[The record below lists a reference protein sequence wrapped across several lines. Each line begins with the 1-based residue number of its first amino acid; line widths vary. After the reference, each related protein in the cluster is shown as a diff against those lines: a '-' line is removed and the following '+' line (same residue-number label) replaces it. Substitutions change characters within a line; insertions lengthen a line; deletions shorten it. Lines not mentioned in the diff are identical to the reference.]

1 MFRLLLA
8 ALVAFLCT
16 QPVLAEYDSVNEARN
31 DLSTGLMWDTFCI
44 GGAGALPNQM
54 TFGTGF
60 LLSREFPPDDP
71 RLKNDPTTRDVF
83 LVTAAHVLEG
93 ISGDTAIIQFRDRQD
108 NGDWKALPVKVPI
121 RKGGV
126 PMWTRNADSKI
137 DIAVMRL
144 LLNPEVVKR
153 LQKNI
158 VILPTSLLADD
169 ALLTKFHLH
178 PGMTLFA
185 LGFPLRVASNDAGF
199 PILRSGTIASYPIL
213 PTKKYKTFYFDFEV
227 FGGNSGGPVFL
238 SVDNPALPNGMML
251 GRLQAIVGLVTQ
263 QMSFAN
269 NGSTESLK
277 IGVVITST
285 LIKETIDSLPPG

>member
-1 MFRLLLA
+1 MVRLLLA
-8 ALVAFLCT
+8 CILGLTFMSPALAD
-16 QPVLAEYDSVNEARN
+16 YDALNEARN
-31 DLSTGLMWDTFCI
+31 DLGTGLMWDTFCI
-44 GGAGALPNQM
+44 GGPGGLPNQM

-60 LLSREFPPDDP
+60 LLSRDFPKDDP
-71 RLKNDPTTRDVF
+71 RLKVDPGAKDVF

-93 ISGDTAIIQFRDRQD
+93 ISSDKAIVQFRYREE
-108 NGDWKALPVKVPI
+108 NGDWKPLPVPVPI
-121 RKGGV
+121 REKGV
-126 PMWTRNADSKI
+126 PRWTRNADARI

-144 LLNPEVVKR
+144 LLPPEIAQR
-153 LQKNI
+153 LQKNLI
-158 VILPTSLLADD
+158 ILPMSLLADD
-169 ALLTKFHLH
+169 ELLTKFHLH

-199 PILRSGTIASYPIL
+199 PILRSGTISSYPLL

-238 SVDNPALPNGMML
+238 SVDNPAVPNGMMF

-263 QMSFAN
+263 QMQFAN
-269 NGSTESLK
+269 NGSRQSLN

-285 LIKETIDSLPPG
+285 LIKETIDSLPPN